1 MDGTALL
8 VPPSPGYP
16 GLQDILAFPIK
27 LLLSQSF
34 YHSIF
39 SHFVP
44 HPTGGVCMREQLRD

>member
-1 MDGTALL
+1 MDGTALP
-8 VPPSPGYP
+8 VPPAPGYP

-34 YHSIF
+34 YHFIF

-44 HPTGGVCMREQLRD
+44 HPTGGVCVREQLRD